1 MCQFKDITK
10 WFARFLKTQEIQD
23 DAMDAL
29 LDTLGGPEPEPEEDP
44 TPVAEVSE
52 VTPHSFIILAS
63 RLWLRSPRFSLLD
76 TGQMCKITRK

>member
-1 MCQFKDITK
+1 M
-10 WFARFLKTQEIQD
+10 QEIKD

-44 TPVAEVSE
+44 TPIVEVSE
-52 VTPHSFIILAS
+52 VTGPFFFILAS
-63 RLWLRSPRFSLLD
+63 KLWLWNPKFSLLD